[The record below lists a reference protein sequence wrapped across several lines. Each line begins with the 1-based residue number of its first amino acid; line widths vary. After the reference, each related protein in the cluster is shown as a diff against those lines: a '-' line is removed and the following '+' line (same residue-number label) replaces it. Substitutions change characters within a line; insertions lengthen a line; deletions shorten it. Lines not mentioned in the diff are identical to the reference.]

1 MFVYDYYRHRV
12 VCHCAFVATNRL
24 YNNAIQFSGHEF
36 KNTAFLCSFDI
47 VVKIRHLK
55 NFY

>member
-55 NFY
+55 DFY